1 MSRGSHVAHPVLMN
15 HSRPALALGAL
26 TLSVSLL
33 AVSAFAQDGGFSP
46 DERRRLLD
54 GELVKRDV
62 TRTEGRSQLF
72 GGTSWQRVHAP
83 IDRVWATV
91 RDVSVY
97 PRLIPSLERVRVVA
111 NDGDTRIVHM
121 EHVYSIA
128 SSSYYVRME
137 IDEEQHAI
145 RFALDPSRP
154 HDIQA
159 GRGFVSLSSY
169 RGDTIVAWGMLAD
182 VGGGA
187 LLQVFGPFLNEW
199 LLLPPRCVRDEVE
212 PGRGPGC

>member
-1 MSRGSHVAHPVLMN
+1 MR
-15 HSRPALALGAL
+15 HSQPKRRRPSLALVAL
-26 TLSVSLL
+26 LL
-33 AVSAFAQDGGFSP
+33 AASSLAASAFAQDGGFSAE
-46 DERRRLLD
+46 ERRRLLG

-91 RDVSVY
+91 SDVSAY

-111 NDGDTRIVHM
+111 EEGDTRVVHM

-128 SSSYYVRME
+128 SSSYYVRMQV
-137 IDEEQHAI
+137 DEAQHAI

-212 PGRGPGC
+212 PGRTSSC